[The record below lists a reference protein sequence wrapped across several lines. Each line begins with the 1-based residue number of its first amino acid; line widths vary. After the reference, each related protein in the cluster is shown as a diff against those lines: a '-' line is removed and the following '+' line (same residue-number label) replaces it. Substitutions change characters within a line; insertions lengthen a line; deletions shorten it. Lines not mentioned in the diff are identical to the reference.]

1 MSLAIP
7 IVRVGVGCFVKCQTE
22 QGVCVLTGKRKGSH
36 GAGAWQLP
44 GGHLEFNETFE
55 ECARR
60 ETLEE
65 TNLEI
70 EQLEFLTAS
79 NDIMTSENKHYVTI
93 FMQAVARDPSRLK
106 AMEPHKLD
114 GDWEWVPMD
123 VLATS
128 NKYKPLF
135 TPLANLVK
143 NGSYQDIVK
152 KLSTL

>member
-1 MSLAIP
+1 M
-7 IVRVGVGCFVKCQTE
+7 
-22 QGVCVLTGKRKGSH
+22 
-36 GAGAWQLP
+36 
-44 GGHLEFNETFE
+44 EFNETFE

-79 NDIMTSENKHYVTI
+79 NDIMTTENKHYVTI